1 LVAGERIVAFI
12 GSLKPTNSPAYNSNP
27 RKPTNT
33 RKFWLMRAIRNWL
46 AWLLLWLDR
55 KGKGNT
61 E

>member
-1 LVAGERIVAFI
+1 MRA
-12 GSLKPTNSPAYNSNP
+12 S
-27 RKPTNT
+27 KPTNT
-33 RKFWLMRAIRNWL
+33 RKFWPMRAIRNWL